1 MQIMGLFS
9 KFKKEKTAVD
19 WSNAYTATPKF
30 YAKPDGSPF
39 GAIALTEGTETI
51 LPKMPQ
57 NEYAVDG
64 KRVADWKMVLVS
76 TTKDGIIGDCDYQK
90 ALKKLEKHTLDSNE
104 NTILI
109 KGLSLGY
116 ANNEA
121 GPCMGLRI
129 QTQTIFGDENSSAFI
144 FISFS

>member
-76 TTKDGIIGDCDYQK
+76 TTKDDIIGDCDYQK

-109 KGLSLGY
+109 KGLSLGEL
-116 ANNEA
+116 EA
-121 GPCMGLRI
+121 I
-129 QTQTIFGDENSSAFI
+129 AE
-144 FISFS
+144 

>member
-1 MQIMGLFS
+1 MGLFG

-19 WSNAYTATPKF
+19 WSNAYAATPKF

-64 KRVADWKMVLVS
+64 KQVDDWKIVLVS
-76 TTKDGIIGDCDYQK
+76 TTKDCVMGDCDYQK
-90 ALKKLEKHTLDSNE
+90 ALKKLEKHTLDSRE
-104 NTILI
+104 NTILV
-109 KGLSLGY
+109 KGLSLDEL
-116 ANNEA
+116 EA
-121 GPCMGLRI
+121 I
-129 QTQTIFGDENSSAFI
+129 KE
-144 FISFS
+144 

>member
-1 MQIMGLFS
+1 MGLFS

-64 KRVADWKMVLVS
+64 KRVPDWKMVLVS
-76 TTKDGIIGDCDYQK
+76 TTKDSIIGDCDYQK
-90 ALKKLEKHTLDSNE
+90 ALKKLEDKSKTSYTLR
-104 NTILI
+104 TRRLRF
-109 KGLSLGY
+109 GY
-116 ANNEA
+116 E
-121 GPCMGLRI
+121 
-129 QTQTIFGDENSSAFI
+129 QQ
-144 FISFS
+144 FSRSTPGACS

>member
-1 MQIMGLFS
+1 MNY
-9 KFKKEKTAVD
+9 EKAYWEEQELYKLVGYD
-19 WSNAYTATPKF
+19 YNAYMSHAIPQNF
-30 YAKPDGSPF
+30 YNNYYLLKPDGSPF

-90 ALKKLEKHTLDSNE
+90 ALKKLEKNTLDSNE

-109 KGLSLGY
+109 KGLSLDEL
-116 ANNEA
+116 EA
-121 GPCMGLRI
+121 I
-129 QTQTIFGDENSSAFI
+129 VE
-144 FISFS
+144 

>member
-1 MQIMGLFS
+1 MQCTNPSHHIFEPIEALAES
-9 KFKKEKTAVD
+9 LKVIAVSLPYRPLED
-19 WSNAYTATPKF
+19 SERRFVTPKF

-64 KRVADWKMVLVS
+64 KRVPDWKMVLVS
-76 TTKDGIIGDCDYQK
+76 TTKDSIIGDCDYQK

-109 KGLSLGY
+109 KGLSLDEL
-116 ANNEA
+116 EA
-121 GPCMGLRI
+121 I
-129 QTQTIFGDENSSAFI
+129 VE
-144 FISFS
+144 

>member
-1 MQIMGLFS
+1 MSGQFQSGLPIFEIRKLQDERQEGEIQIMGLFG

-19 WSNAYTATPKF
+19 WSNAYAATPKF

-64 KRVADWKMVLVS
+64 KRVPDWKIVLVS
-76 TTKDGIIGDCDYQK
+76 TTKDCVMGDCDYQK
-90 ALKKLEKHTLDSNE
+90 ALKKLEKHTLDSRE
-104 NTILI
+104 NTILV
-109 KGLSLGY
+109 KGLSLDEL
-116 ANNEA
+116 EA
-121 GPCMGLRI
+121 IVG
-129 QTQTIFGDENSSAFI
+129 
-144 FISFS
+144 

>member
-1 MQIMGLFS
+1 MQIIGLFS

-51 LPKMPQ
+51 LSKMPQ

-76 TTKDGIIGDCDYQK
+76 TTKDSIIGDCDYQISR
-90 ALKKLEKHTLDSNE
+90 KLRIIYVQFLESDIYFEKLFDYTE
-104 NTILI
+104 NI
-109 KGLSLGY
+109 KGQSV
-116 ANNEA
+116 
-121 GPCMGLRI
+121 
-129 QTQTIFGDENSSAFI
+129 
-144 FISFS
+144 